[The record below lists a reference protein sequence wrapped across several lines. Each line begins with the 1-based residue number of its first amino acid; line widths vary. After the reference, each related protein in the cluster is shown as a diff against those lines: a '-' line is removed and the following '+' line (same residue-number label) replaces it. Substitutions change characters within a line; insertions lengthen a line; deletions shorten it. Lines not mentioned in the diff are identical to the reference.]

1 MYVLGMWHARMKIF
15 LQIPEGDF
23 NGYNSNFSLFTL
35 IYTRIPTVILIYHW
49 PHENGFPDDSPEVVP
64 RDDPVSE
71 HQRRPEDGSGWTNQT
86 RYTNQQ
92 QVETTVTEA
101 KWRKYKL
108 VRGHHHHKLLKYL
121 TCTLI
126 SKIDHLY
133 HWYTWTGAWH
143 REVLLLKI
151 GKKVLRGTSVRVT
164 VSIWLQSKAAC
175 T

>member
-1 MYVLGMWHARMKIF
+1 MYVIVGFSYKATALLPYPSIEKTVHSKRPAQSQQHAWQTNDPLPQTFTIHMYVLGMWHARMKIF

-71 HQRRPEDGSGWTNQT
+71 HQRRPKDGSGWTNQT

-92 QVETTVTEA
+92 QVETTVA
-101 KWRKYKL
+101 KRN
-108 VRGHHHHKLLKYL
+108 
-121 TCTLI
+121 I
-126 SKIDHLY
+126 S
-133 HWYTWTGAWH
+133 W
-143 REVLLLKI
+143 
-151 GKKVLRGTSVRVT
+151 
-164 VSIWLQSKAAC
+164 
-175 T
+175 